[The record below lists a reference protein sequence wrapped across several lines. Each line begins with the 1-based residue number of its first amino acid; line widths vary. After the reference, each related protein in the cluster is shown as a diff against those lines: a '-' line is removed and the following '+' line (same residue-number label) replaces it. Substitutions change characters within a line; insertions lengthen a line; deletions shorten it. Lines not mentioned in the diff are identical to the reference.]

1 MRKNTPREPPS
12 APVGLHTVAPKK
24 EEIFE
29 IFLVLVD
36 RRKKVRDASPVKRAK
51 KQHY

>member
-1 MRKNTPREPPS
+1 MRKNTPLRPFLLPSQLPP
-12 APVGLHTVAPKK
+12 KRK
-24 EEIFE
+24 REIFE